1 VVLDDFAFLD
11 DGRLLFRF
19 TPEGAALPTLFAHDG
34 ATVPMAAEARSFAVS
49 GDAFAALRP
58 GGLRVFHTDGTQ
70 DFGAGKTVLGFRL
83 DHGRVA
89 FVTAG
94 GGGARVHL
102 GTEDGSVEVL
112 GDRSIESVESLR
124 FAGEALLV
132 VTREAGARR
141 LWHVGPAG
149 ATEPAAGLSGELGA
163 FLGVAPGG
171 DLLVFARLDPGGAS
185 GSLLA
190 WSSGGGPLRD
200 LSAALAHPTV
210 PGEAVFSPSGDEV
223 LYTLKVGPTRE
234 PRLFLWRRRPD
245 RTTALSLPGLTVGRF
260 ALAR

>member
-34 ATVPMAAEARSFAVS
+34 ATVPVAAEVRSFAVS
-49 GDAFAALRP
+49 GDSFAALRP
-58 GGLRVFHTDGTQ
+58 GALRVFRPSGTQ
-70 DFGAGKTVLGFRL
+70 DFGAGETVLGFRL
-83 DHGRVA
+83 DHGRVTL
-89 FVTAG
+89 VTAG

-102 GTEDGSVEVL
+102 GTADGSVEVL
-112 GDRSIESVESLR
+112 GDRSIESVENLR

-190 WSSGGGPLRD
+190 WHPDSGAIRD
-200 LSAALAHPTV
+200 LSGALAHPTV
-210 PGEAVFSPSGDEV
+210 PGEAVFPSAGNEV